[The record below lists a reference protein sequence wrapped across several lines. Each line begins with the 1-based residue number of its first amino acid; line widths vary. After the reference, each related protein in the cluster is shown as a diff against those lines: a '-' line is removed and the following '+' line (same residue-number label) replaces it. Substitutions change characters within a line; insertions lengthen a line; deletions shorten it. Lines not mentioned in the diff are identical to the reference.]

1 PARRGAA
8 SPHADSPRRSGEA
21 RGTDADRGG
30 DLHRDRETSRR
41 STRRSRKVKGPAGAG
56 RGAGG
61 TAGAPAPAESNDDAG
76 RACLGGSGGRWSPGG
91 GPRHGCRDPGRIRAV
106 AIPRGLRFG
115 APPVIRRLR
124 SSGGANRGILWNAG
138 SGRAP
143 ARLEEKTLVEDRL
156 KLYMPIVVEQTARG
170 ERAYDIYS
178 RLLKERLIFIGGPI
192 EDEMANLII
201 AQMLYLE
208 YEDPEKEIQLY
219 VNTPGGS
226 ATAGLAIYD
235 TMQYMRAPVSTIC
248 VGLAAS
254 AGAIILAGGTKGRR
268 FALSYS
274 RMMIHQPWGGA
285 EGSVT
290 DISIQTKEFLAIR
303 QILDEVLSKH
313 TGQPRERVERDTERN
328 FWMSAEEAKEYGL
341 IDDVIKSRKLAPPPA
356 ASR

>member
-1 PARRGAA
+1 V
-8 SPHADSPRRSGEA
+8 D
-21 RGTDADRGG
+21 DR
-30 DLHRDRETSRR
+30 
-41 STRRSRKVKGPAGAG
+41 P
-56 RGAGG
+56 
-61 TAGAPAPAESNDDAG
+61 
-76 RACLGGSGGRWSPGG
+76 
-91 GPRHGCRDPGRIRAV
+91 
-106 AIPRGLRFG
+106 
-115 APPVIRRLR
+115 
-124 SSGGANRGILWNAG
+124 
-138 SGRAP
+138 
-143 ARLEEKTLVEDRL
+143 

-178 RLLKERLIFIGGPI
+178 RLLRERLIFIGGPI
-192 EDEMANLII
+192 QDEMTNLII

-268 FALSYS
+268 FALTYS

-285 EGSVT
+285 EGSVS

-303 QILDEVLSKH
+303 QILNEVLAKH
-313 TGQPRERVERDTERN
+313 TGQPLERVERDTERN

-341 IDDVIKSRKLAPPPA
+341 IDDVIKSRKLATPPA

>member
-1 PARRGAA
+1 M
-8 SPHADSPRRSGEA
+8 D
-21 RGTDADRGG
+21 DR
-30 DLHRDRETSRR
+30 
-41 STRRSRKVKGPAGAG
+41 P
-56 RGAGG
+56 
-61 TAGAPAPAESNDDAG
+61 N
-76 RACLGGSGGRWSPGG
+76 
-91 GPRHGCRDPGRIRAV
+91 
-106 AIPRGLRFG
+106 
-115 APPVIRRLR
+115 
-124 SSGGANRGILWNAG
+124 
-138 SGRAP
+138 
-143 ARLEEKTLVEDRL
+143 
-156 KLYMPIVVEQTARG
+156 LYMPIVVEQTARG

-178 RLLKERLIFIGGPI
+178 RLLRERLIFIGGPI
-192 EDEMANLII
+192 QDEMTNLII

-268 FALSYS
+268 FALTYS

-285 EGSVT
+285 EGSVS
-290 DISIQTKEFLAIR
+290 DISTQTKEFLAIR
-303 QILDEVLSKH
+303 QILNEVLAKH
-313 TGQPRERVERDTERN
+313 TGQPLERVERDTERN

-341 IDDVIKSRKLAPPPA
+341 IDDVIKSRKLATPPA